1 MDTSNIRIKVQVVL
15 ALGEIVLF
23 KILAENQQ
31 KQGFCIFSGTVDIVS
46 TYIPIYQAQ
55 TNIAS

>member
-23 KILAENQQ
+23 KIIAENQQ
-31 KQGFCIFSGTVDIVS
+31 KQGFYIFSGTADIVS